1 MEISSRKPTGVKV
14 ERLDNGLTV
23 ILQSLSYSPVAAV
36 NIAYRVGSLW
46 ETDGTRGYSHLCE
59 HMMFKGSREYAPG
72 EYWRVVQRNGGVANA
87 YTSRDITLYYS
98 VLPRAGLQDILRLES
113 DRMFHCDMRD
123 DHVASETAVILE
135 EELLTQRDDPEGSL
149 DSLLY
154 STAFTEHPY
163 GKPIT
168 GTADDIRS
176 FTPQRLRQF
185 YRNFYSPGN
194 SVISVVG
201 DIGTAEIFR
210 VIDQLF
216 GGGNSDPVE
225 RPEVDPEPEQTQQ
238 LRAEIK
244 HPSQLP
250 GMAIGFRVPAGDHPD
265 SAPLSLISLY
275 LSSGRSSRFEKLLVK
290 PSLVL
295 DVSTSTNTN
304 IMPGLF
310 VVRTV
315 LPENGSTPQVEKVIF
330 DELGRLSDEGIDDET
345 LQILKRRR
353 TAWSMIS
360 DADPPGR
367 SRRFSTGFA
376 KFSDTYY
383 YWNSIRS
390 LLSVTPEDIM
400 KAAAGYLARNNS
412 TVAVTLPAARGGA
425 ARPTLTKNAVEPGPD
440 MHPPTLQP
448 PWEMDIPDGLLQPPE
463 SSVADGAREITLD
476 NGLRVILRRD
486 VSFPIV
492 SVGFSCPMGSSME
505 PPGLTGLAQITA
517 ETMLYGTPD
526 LDSIEFN
533 ARLES
538 LGASIDF
545 SSTSEYAGGVIT
557 ALSRDFDK
565 VLSVIADML
574 QSPAFRLRDLDSVR
588 SDALSSLEEWLATP
602 VGAAMNSFSRQS
614 TDPPEMSS
622 VPSRETLEA
631 IGRNDLL
638 AFHRRFCRPDG
649 TLIVVVGNF
658 SEMEIEASVRQHFS
672 GWDNP
677 EASRTPAP
685 AVMNS
690 SVSSETGIQL
700 PGREQIAL
708 VMGSPAPPRLHED
721 SYAISILSRIL
732 GEGIGSRLGRNIRET
747 GLSYHV
753 SSMYIP
759 LGDRGRLATLVLTSP
774 PAFPKAMETLR
785 QELGKLTLEKV
796 SSSELRLE
804 KASYIGLQELSM
816 MKYSSI
822 ARILLTYASLGLP
835 LDHDLITMRRICD
848 LTEDSILQAAGRWL
862 GAGISYVCYAGGI
875 ET

>member
-1 MEISSRKPTGVKV
+1 M

-23 ILQSLSYSPVAAV
+23 ILQALSYSPVAAV
-36 NIAYRVGSLW
+36 NIAYRAGSLW

-98 VLPRAGLQDILRLES
+98 VLPRAGLQDILRLEA
-113 DRMFHCDMRD
+113 DRMFHCDMRN

-135 EELLTQRDDPEGSL
+135 EELLTRRDDPEGSL

-176 FTPQRLRQF
+176 FNPKRLREF

-194 SVISVVG
+194 AVISVVG
-201 DIGTAEIFR
+201 DIGTGEVLQA
-210 VIDQLF
+210 VGNLF
-216 GGGNSDPVE
+216 GGGNRDPVE
-225 RPEVDPEPEQTQQ
+225 RPEVNPEPDQTHQM
-238 LRAEIK
+238 RAEIE

-250 GMAIGFRVPAGDHPD
+250 GMAIGFRVPEGDHPD

-295 DVSTSTNTN
+295 DVSTSTNTH

-315 LPENGSTPQVEKVIF
+315 LPENGSTLQVEELIF
-330 DELGRLSDEGIDDET
+330 DELERLADIGIDDEA

-367 SRRFSTGFA
+367 SRRFSTGFS
-376 KFSDTYY
+376 KFGDTYY

-400 KAAAGYLARNNS
+400 RAAARYLAGDNS
-412 TVAVTLPAARGGA
+412 TVAVMRSAARGILT
-425 ARPTLTKNAVEPGPD
+425 RPTLAGKAAEPEPD
-440 MHPPTLQP
+440 ITPPALQP
-448 PWEMDIPDGLLQPPE
+448 PWEMDIPDALLQPPE
-463 SSVADGAREITLD
+463 SSVADGVREITLK
-476 NGLRVILRRD
+476 NGLRLILRRD

-492 SVGFSCPMGSSME
+492 SVGFSCRMGSSME
-505 PPGLTGLAQITA
+505 PQELTGLAQITA

-533 ARLES
+533 ARLEN
-538 LGASIDF
+538 LGASMDF
-545 SSTSEYAGGVIT
+545 SSTSEYSGGVIT
-557 ALSRDFDK
+557 TLSRDFDK
-565 VLSVIADML
+565 VLSVISDML
-574 QSPAFRLRDLDSVR
+574 RNPAFRLKDLDSVR
-588 SDALSSLEEWLATP
+588 SDAISSLEEWIATP
-602 VGAAMNSFSRQS
+602 LGAAMNSFSRQS

-622 VPSRETLEA
+622 VPTRETLEA
-631 IGRNDLL
+631 IGRNHLL
-638 AFHRRFCRPDG
+638 EFHRGFCRPDG

-658 SEMEIEASVRQHFS
+658 SEEEIEVSVRRHFS

-677 EASRTPAP
+677 ETSRTPAP

-690 SVSSETGIQL
+690 RLSSETGIQL

-708 VMGSPAPPRLHED
+708 VIGSPAPPRLHED

-732 GEGIGSRLGRNIRET
+732 GEGIGSRLGRNIREI

-759 LGDRGRLATLVLTSP
+759 LSDRGRLATLVLTSP
-774 PAFPKAMETLR
+774 NAFRQAMETLR
-785 QELGKLTLEKV
+785 HELRKVTAERV

-822 ARILLTYASLGLP
+822 ARILLTYASLDLP
-835 LDHDLITMRRICD
+835 LDHDRITMRRVCD
-848 LTEDSILQAAGRWL
+848 ITRDDILQAAGRWL
-862 GAGISYVCYAGGI
+862 GTGISYVSYAGGI
-875 ET
+875 EP